1 MAAGVHQDRGLK
13 ELLQDMDDQTDAEV
27 EREERGLM
35 MSTEFQE
42 PADIVLP
49 LENAVCRLRIAGAV
63 TRDAPGIGA
72 EGHGATLLLTTGGTD
87 FGGGAGEENDLHQSK
102 LPLESLS
109 RGLAAS
115 KILLAVLSQV

>member
-1 MAAGVHQDRGLK
+1 MI
-13 ELLQDMDDQTDAEV
+13 
-27 EREERGLM
+27 
-35 MSTEFQE
+35 SFSPQE

-87 FGGGAGEENDLHQSK
+87 FGGGAGEENDV
-102 LPLESLS
+102 SLCFIMT
-109 RGLAAS
+109 
-115 KILLAVLSQV
+115 KC